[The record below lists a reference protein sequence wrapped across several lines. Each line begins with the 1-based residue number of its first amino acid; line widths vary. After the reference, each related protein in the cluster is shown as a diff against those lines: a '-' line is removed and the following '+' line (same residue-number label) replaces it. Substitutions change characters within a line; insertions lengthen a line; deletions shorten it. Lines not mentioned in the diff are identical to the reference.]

1 MYVSLAIVATVLCGI
16 FIPSG
21 EAQSAMPA
29 IRQAQVG
36 IPCGW
41 IGVAIGPMTPAFA
54 DSLGMAEPYGAI
66 FGEPEPAS
74 PAAHEGIQAGD
85 VVTAINGTPI
95 MRWSDFAGM
104 IAAYAPDTRIDLT
117 TFRDGQMIVV
127 KVVLGSGKC
136 PSQRRGG
143 RDLRFFRI

>member
-1 MYVSLAIVATVLCGI
+1 MYVRLAVVATVLCGI
-16 FIPSG
+16 FIASG
-21 EAQSAMPA
+21 KALPA

-36 IPCGW
+36 VPCGW
-41 IGVAIGPMTPAFA
+41 IGVAVSPITPAFA

-66 FGEPEPAS
+66 FERPEPGS

-85 VVTAINGTPI
+85 VVTAINGMPI

-104 IAAYAPDTRIDLT
+104 IAAYAPYTRVDLS
-117 TFRDGQMIVV
+117 TFRDGQMMVV

-136 PSQRRGG
+136 PGQHHGG
-143 RDLRFFRI
+143 RERRFFGT